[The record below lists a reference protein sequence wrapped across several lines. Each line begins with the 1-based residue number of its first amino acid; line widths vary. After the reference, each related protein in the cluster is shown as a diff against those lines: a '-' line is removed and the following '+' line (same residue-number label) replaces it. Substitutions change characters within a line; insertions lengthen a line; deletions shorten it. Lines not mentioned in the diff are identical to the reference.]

1 MILSEN
7 RFPLFGIMLQGD
19 RCLPIHIFRKRWGRL
34 AGRPQS
40 IRHHL
45 AGVFLV
51 FFLLV
56 CVLGSFSIW
65 RLSNFNRLS
74 ADVAEIWLPTTRVL
88 GDLNN
93 FTSDFRAIEGSNL
106 LSTDQS
112 EIAATETDMAELDR
126 SIAQAERGFEKI
138 AHDPAEN
145 DLYDRFKAHWTD
157 YRKIVN
163 QMLVLSR
170 GNRKAEA
177 LSIYGGTSR
186 VAYNAAS
193 DTLGQLTDQAVA
205 SAQIA
210 SGRLAVAYRQAFWL
224 ILLAVAIAGVM
235 VVAALFHIS
244 RSISGPLLQLADR
257 MRRLAANDT
266 DIDVPETGRADEIGE
281 MAQATVVFRNN
292 AIALMESQRMLARQA
307 AMLAEQLAQEQRLA
321 LLQRNFVSMASH
333 EFRTPMTIIDGHARR
348 LIKMKDSISPA
359 EIGERAGKVRSAVL
373 RMTQLIENLL
383 NSSRLI
389 DGGVG
394 GSGGQYFHPAEMDMA
409 ALLQEVCQLH
419 REMVPGAH
427 IAEQIAAAPMH
438 MIGDAKLLFQVFS
451 NLLSNAIKY
460 SPDGGVIAVDAA
472 MATDEVVVAVS
483 DHGIGVPAAD
493 LDRLFERYHRGSN
506 VSGIVGTGVGLYLV
520 KMVVD
525 MHGGAV
531 TVESREGEGARF
543 TIRLPRKP
551 AAAAESTAVA
561 EAPSIA
567 DPTDV
572 MQSVLSRTSE

>member
-1 MILSEN
+1 
-7 RFPLFGIMLQGD
+7 LQ
-19 RCLPIHIFRKRWGRL
+19 LEFAPQRL
-34 AGRPQS
+34 TGPARRPHS
-40 IRHHL
+40 IRYHL

-74 ADVAEIWLPTTRVL
+74 ADVAEVWLPTTRVL

-106 LSTDQS
+106 LSTAPS
-112 EIAATETDMAELDR
+112 EIAATEKDMAALDR

-138 AHDPAEN
+138 AHDAAEN
-145 DLYDRFKAHWTD
+145 GLYDQFKTHWND
-157 YRKIVN
+157 YRRAVN

-170 GNRKAEA
+170 GGRKAEA
-177 LSIYGGTSR
+177 LAIYGGASR

-205 SAQIA
+205 SAQVA
-210 SGRLAVAYRQAFWL
+210 SDRLAVAYRWAFWL
-224 ILLAVAIAGVM
+224 ILLAVVIAGLL
-235 VVAALFHIS
+235 VVAALVHIS
-244 RSISGPLLQLADR
+244 RSISGPLLHLADR

-266 DIDVPETGRADEIGE
+266 GIEILETERVDEIGE

-292 AIALMESQRMLARQA
+292 AIELMRSQRMLARQA

-348 LIKMKDSISPA
+348 LIKLKDSISPA

-373 RMTQLIENLL
+373 RMTHLIDNLL
-383 NSSRLI
+383 GSSRLI
-389 DGGVG
+389 DGG
-394 GSGGQYFHPAEMDMA
+394 GGQYFYPAEMDMA

-419 REMVPGAH
+419 REMVPGVQ
-427 IAEQIAAAPMH
+427 IVERIAANPMR
-438 MIGDAKLLFQVFS
+438 MTGDPKLLFQVFS

-472 MATDEVVVAVS
+472 TVADEVVVTVA
-483 DHGIGVPAAD
+483 DHGIGIPAAD

-531 TVESREGEGARF
+531 AVESREDKGSRF
-543 TIRLPRKP
+543 TVRLPRKS
-551 AAAAESTAVA
+551 AAAVKTMALA
-561 EAPSIA
+561 EAPSLA
-567 DPTDV
+567 DPPDALR
-572 MQSVLSRTSE
+572 SVLSSASERGEVR

>member
-1 MILSEN
+1 
-7 RFPLFGIMLQGD
+7 
-19 RCLPIHIFRKRWGRL
+19 L

-74 ADVAEIWLPTTRVL
+74 ADVAEVWLPTTRVL

-112 EIAATETDMAELDR
+112 ELAATETDMAALDR

-177 LSIYGGTSR
+177 LAIYGGTSR

-210 SGRLAVAYRQAFWL
+210 SDRLAVAYRQAFWL
-224 ILLAVAIAGVM
+224 ILLAVTIAGVM

-281 MAQATVVFRNN
+281 MAQSTVVFRNN
-292 AIALMESQRMLARQA
+292 AIELMRSQRMLARQA

-321 LLQRNFVSMASH
+321 LQQRNFVSMASH
-333 EFRTPMTIIDGHARR
+333 EFRTPMTIIDGHAQR
-348 LIKMKDSISPA
+348 LIKLKDSMSPA

-394 GSGGQYFHPAEMDMA
+394 GGGGQYFYPAEMDMA

-419 REMVPGAH
+419 REMVPGAP
-427 IAEQIAAAPMH
+427 IAERIAAAPMP
-438 MIGDAKLLFQVFS
+438 MVGDAKLLFQVFS

-472 MATDEVVVAVS
+472 MATDEVVVAIA
-483 DHGIGVPAAD
+483 DHGIGIPTAD
-493 LDRLFERYHRGSN
+493 LVRLFERYHRGSN

-525 MHGGAV
+525 MHGGAI
-531 TVESREGEGARF
+531 TVESKEGDGARF
-543 TIRLPRKP
+543 TIRLPLKP
-551 AAAAESTAVA
+551 AVAAESTAIA

-567 DPTDV
+567 DPPDAL
-572 MQSVLSRTSE
+572 QSVPSRVSE

>member
-1 MILSEN
+1 MPI
-7 RFPLFGIMLQGD
+7 RML
-19 RCLPIHIFRKRWGRL
+19 PERWRHL

-74 ADVAEIWLPTTRVL
+74 ADVAEVWLPTTRVL

-112 EIAATETDMAELDR
+112 ELAATETDMAALDR

-163 QMLVLSR
+163 RMLVLSR

-177 LSIYGGTSR
+177 LAIYGGTSR

-210 SGRLAVAYRQAFWL
+210 SDRLAVAYRQAFWL
-224 ILLAVAIAGVM
+224 ILLAVTIAGVM

-281 MAQATVVFRNN
+281 MAQSTVVFRNN
-292 AIALMESQRMLARQA
+292 AIELMRSQRMLARQA

-321 LLQRNFVSMASH
+321 LQQRNFVSMASH
-333 EFRTPMTIIDGHARR
+333 EFRTPMTIIDGHAQR
-348 LIKMKDSISPA
+348 LIKLKDSMSPA

-394 GSGGQYFHPAEMDMA
+394 GGGGQYFYPAEMDMA

-419 REMVPGAH
+419 REMVPGAP
-427 IAEQIAAAPMH
+427 IAERIAAAPMP
-438 MIGDAKLLFQVFS
+438 MVGDAKLLFQVFS

-472 MATDEVVVAVS
+472 MATDEVVVAIA
-483 DHGIGVPAAD
+483 DHGIGIPTAD
-493 LDRLFERYHRGSN
+493 LVRLFERYHRGSN

-531 TVESREGEGARF
+531 TVESKEGDGARF
-543 TIRLPRKP
+543 TIRLPLKP
-551 AAAAESTAVA
+551 AVAAESTAIA

-567 DPTDV
+567 DPPDAL
-572 MQSVLSRTSE
+572 QSVPSRVSE